1 MRRTSLLLIIAFV
14 VTLFG
19 LIALSLFLVPQDTN
33 PAFAQAVAFT
43 RVVLRG
49 EEDAAVAYL
58 SPELAAYG
66 VANCPD
72 GRVTAC
78 IDGYIPDEWGG
89 LVDVVYRRSVPQDSG
104 RAWDIQT
111 IATFERGQGFS
122 GVCIY
127 LRAENPTPS
136 QADGWVIT
144 RWAGW
149 VSCDVG
155 NKGLDDL
162 RTNPDAP
169 NHAP

>member
-1 MRRTSLLLIIAFV
+1 MRRTPLILSLAFIIAV
-14 VTLFG
+14 VG
-19 LIALSLFLVPQDTN
+19 LIVLSVVLVPQETN
-33 PAFAQAVAFT
+33 PAFAIATDFSRAA
-43 RVVLRG
+43 LRG
-49 EEDAAVAYL
+49 DEATALAHL
-58 SPELAAYG
+58 SPELSAY
-66 VANCPD
+66 VAETCPD
-72 GRVTAC
+72 GRLTAC
-78 IDGYIPDEWGG
+78 VDGYIPDEWGG

-127 LRAENPTPS
+127 VRAENPTPS
-136 QADGWVIT
+136 QADGWRIT

-149 VSCDVG
+149 VSCDVE

-169 NHAP
+169 NRAP

>member
-1 MRRTSLLLIIAFV
+1 MRRTTLLLSIAFV
-14 VTLFG
+14 VVLVG
-19 LIALSLFLVPQDTN
+19 LIVLSAYLVPQETN
-33 PAFAQAVAFT
+33 PAFAVATEFT
-43 RVVLRG
+43 RAALRG
-49 EEDAAVAYL
+49 DETAARTHL
-58 SPELAAYG
+58 SADLLAF
-66 VANCPD
+66 VESSCPD
-72 GRVTAC
+72 GQVTAC
-78 IDGYIPDEWGG
+78 VDGYIPDEWGG

-111 IATFERGQGFS
+111 IATFEQGQGFS

-136 QADGWVIT
+136 NADGWTLT

-149 VSCDVG
+149 VSCDVE

-169 NHAP
+169 NRAP